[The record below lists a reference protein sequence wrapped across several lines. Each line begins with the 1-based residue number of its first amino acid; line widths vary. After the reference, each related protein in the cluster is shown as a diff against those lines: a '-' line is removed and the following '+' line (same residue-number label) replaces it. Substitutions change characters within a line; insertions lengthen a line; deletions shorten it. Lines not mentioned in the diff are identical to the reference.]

1 METRGHVAVHAD
13 HPGAST
19 DMQPAGA
26 GSLQTNRLLGI
37 LMHGKRRCCA
47 RRLQEEVFVDVSP
60 RSVHGEGAH
69 GTGHRRGLQ
78 IIEAQG
84 HVPLR
89 TDLQVGPPGIMEVG
103 AMPPAETAC
112 GVDAE
117 AAPPT
122 PQVGGQNCVRPYTRS
137 LAFRHRGTKEI
148 GPQRSQ
154 MFRRLV
160 LSPVQAY
167 SLMGNVKASAGAGH
181 EGRRR
186 KCF

>member
-1 METRGHVAVHAD
+1 MEKVLTALVTLR
-13 HPGAST
+13 
-19 DMQPAGA
+19 
-26 GSLQTNRLLGI
+26 
-37 LMHGKRRCCA
+37 
-47 RRLQEEVFVDVSP
+47 
-60 RSVHGEGAH
+60 
-69 GTGHRRGLQ
+69 

-84 HVPLR
+84 HVPMR
-89 TDLQVGPPGIMEVG
+89 TDLQVGPPGTMDVG

-117 AAPPT
+117 AAPDPA
-122 PQVGGQNCVRPYTRS
+122 GRGSELYARPYTRS
-137 LAFRHRGTKEI
+137 LAFCHLGTNKI

-154 MFRRLV
+154 MSRRLV
-160 LSPVQAY
+160 LSPLQAY